1 MSAKSKTSERYSTD
15 SLYTRTFFIANI
27 YIFFIALNYH
37 NNAIYPLYVTYAGGD
52 AVMVGLFMSV
62 FSIAAVLA
70 RPLIGLLIDRFGVK
84 HVMIMG
90 CLCMGLPSLG
100 YFALM
105 NSGLT
110 PIVWM
115 LRAIQGIGFGAHFS
129 AFFTLAAQTAPVGR
143 RNESIAMY
151 GISGMVAIM
160 IGPLIGEELV
170 EMYGLPTFFI
180 VMAALGIAAALSA
193 TLFTIPSFASPPLH
207 KNKNMFK
214 AIKNRELYFPLL
226 LAMLMAM
233 SLSAPAIFLA
243 PLAEL
248 RSITGFGLYFTG
260 YAVSGMTI
268 RIIGRKWADQFGW
281 RRILIP
287 SFSLCSIGLFTIYFS
302 HNIPMLFSAGMIIGV
317 AQGLALPAVTSLG
330 YSRAP
335 EGAKGTSMALVTGMI
350 DFGVFINGLILGQI
364 ARLGGYAIIFPLA
377 TIAPTLAVTLLLYH
391 VWKNPR
397 HLSKEIISRIS
408 DQHFRTKRIHSKR
421 TSILG

>member
-1 MSAKSKTSERYSTD
+1 MPATNHTPEKSSTD

-37 NNAIYPLYVTYAGGD
+37 NNAIYPLYVTHAGGN

-62 FSIAAVLA
+62 FSIAAVLG
-70 RPLIGLLIDRFGVK
+70 RPVIGPLIDRFGVK
-84 HVMIMG
+84 YVMIMG

-100 YFALM
+100 YLVLINA
-105 NSGLT
+105 GLT
-110 PIVWM
+110 PTIWL
-115 LRAIQGIGFGAHFS
+115 LRAIQGFGFGAHFS

-143 RNESIAMY
+143 RNESVAMY
-151 GISGMVAIM
+151 GISGMVSIM
-160 IGPLIGEELV
+160 IGPFIGEELV
-170 EMYGLPTFFI
+170 ETFGLPTFFI
-180 VMAALGIAAALSA
+180 VMAALGITAAFLA
-193 TLFTIPSFASPPLH
+193 TLISIPHFASPPLH
-207 KNKNMFK
+207 KNKNISV
-214 AIKNRELYFPLL
+214 AIKNRKLYFPLI

-233 SLSAPAIFLA
+233 SLSAPSIFLA

-248 RSITGFGLYFTG
+248 RSINGFSLYFTG

-287 SFSLCSIGLFTIYFS
+287 SFSLCSVGLITIYFS
-302 HNIPMLFSAGMIIGV
+302 QSIPMLFSAGMIIGI

-330 YSRAP
+330 YSMAP
-335 EGAKGTSMALVTGMI
+335 EGAKGTSMALVTGMV
-350 DFGVFINGLILGQI
+350 DFGVFMNGIILGQI

-377 TIAPTLAVTLLLYH
+377 TIAPILAVTLLLIH

-397 HLSKEIISRIS
+397 HLSKEIISKIS
-408 DQHFRTKRIHSKR
+408 DRHFRTKRIHSKR
-421 TSILG
+421 TNILG